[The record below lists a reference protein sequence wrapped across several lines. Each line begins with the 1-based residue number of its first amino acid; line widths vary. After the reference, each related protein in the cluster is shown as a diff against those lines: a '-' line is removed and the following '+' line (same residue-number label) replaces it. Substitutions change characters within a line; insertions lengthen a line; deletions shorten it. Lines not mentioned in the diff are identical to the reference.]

1 MNTFPYPMPDAA
13 TVYDAVILA
22 DGDYPEAGL
31 PAAVLRNAR
40 HVVCCDGAADRY
52 AAHGG
57 TPSAIV
63 GDGDSVSRATA
74 ERFADR
80 FVRVGEQETNDLS
93 KAFRYC
99 LAQGYTRLAILG
111 ATGRRE
117 DHTLGNIGL
126 LPDYVRQAD
135 IRLLTPY
142 GVFDAIHNR
151 TAFASFARQQV
162 SLFTLSPATRLHF
175 EGLRYPAP
183 EEGLRAWWCGTLNEA
198 EGDRFVIDTD
208 GPTLV
213 FRTYGPKNVR

>member
-1 MNTFPYPMPDAA
+1 MNEPFYPMPEAA
-13 TVYDAVILA
+13 SRYDAVILA
-22 DGDYPEAGL
+22 DGDYPEEGI
-31 PAAVLRNAR
+31 PAAVLRNAGC
-40 HVVCCDGAADRY
+40 VVCCDGAADRY

-57 TPSAIV
+57 IPAAIV

-80 FVRVGEQETNDLS
+80 FVHVGEQETNDLS
-93 KAFRYC
+93 KAFRHC
-99 LAQGYTRLAILG
+99 LAQGYRRIAILG

-135 IRLLTPY
+135 IRILTPY
-142 GVFDAIHNR
+142 GTFDAIHGR
-151 TAFASFARQQV
+151 TAFAGFARQQV
-162 SLFTLSPATRLHF
+162 SVFTLSPATRLRF

-198 EGDRFVIDTD
+198 EGDRFTIDTD

-213 FRTYGPKNVR
+213 FRTYEPKNSL

>member
-1 MNTFPYPMPDAA
+1 MR
-13 TVYDAVILA
+13 I
-22 DGDYPEAGL
+22 
-31 PAAVLRNAR
+31 
-40 HVVCCDGAADRY
+40 
-52 AAHGG
+52 
-57 TPSAIV
+57 
-63 GDGDSVSRATA
+63 
-74 ERFADR
+74 
-80 FVRVGEQETNDLS
+80 GEQETNDLS

-213 FRTYGPKNVR
+213 FRTYEPKNVR